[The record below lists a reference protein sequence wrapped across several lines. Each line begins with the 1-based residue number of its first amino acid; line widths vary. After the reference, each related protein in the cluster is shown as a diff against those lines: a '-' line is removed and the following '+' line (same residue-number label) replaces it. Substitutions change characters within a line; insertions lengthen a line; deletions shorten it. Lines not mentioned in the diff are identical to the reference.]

1 MNTGSLLIMSI
12 IVFVVVLVVLEIILT
27 QLTDIGGL
35 FGDRWYHKVFAVVAV
50 ILLIILELS
59 LANIILDLF
68 NQL

>member
-35 FGDRWYHKVFAVVAV
+35 FGDRWYHKVVGIVTV
-50 ILLIILELS
+50 ILLIIIGLS
-59 LANIILDLF
+59 LANVMLDLF
-68 NQL
+68 NQF